1 MNRLTFF
8 FNKRTA
14 IIKIVAALL
23 LWTSFIVPA
32 RAAESLD
39 SFDKVVLGWANE
51 CAEKVVEQFN
61 LYVSSGTLTPGQIFD
76 TFYIPIP
83 NTSPQKYKTQYDQYS
98 DEVMRPI
105 IDSYVKAHK
114 RIAFVILVDR
124 NGYNPTHNT
133 KYAQPITGDTDHDT
147 KLNRTKRIFNDT
159 TGLAAALN
167 TKPFLLQKY
176 SRDTG
181 EKMKDLS
188 VPIYINQQHWGA
200 IRVGYK

>member
-1 MNRLTFF
+1 MNRLSFF
-8 FNKRTA
+8 FNTKTVVG
-14 IIKIVAALL
+14 KIVSVLF
-23 LWTSFIVPA
+23 LWAILIVPVQ
-32 RAAESLD
+32 AAEKFD
-39 SFDKVVLGWANE
+39 SFDKVVVGWANE
-51 CAEKVVEQFN
+51 CAAKVVDQFE
-61 LYVSSGTLTPGQIFD
+61 LYINSGTLTPGQIFD

-83 NTSPQKYKTQYDQYS
+83 NTSPQKYKTQYDHYS

-147 KLNRTKRIFNDT
+147 KWNRTKRIFNDT

-167 TKPFLLQKY
+167 TNPYFLQKY

-188 VPIYINQQHWGA
+188 VPIYINEQHWGA